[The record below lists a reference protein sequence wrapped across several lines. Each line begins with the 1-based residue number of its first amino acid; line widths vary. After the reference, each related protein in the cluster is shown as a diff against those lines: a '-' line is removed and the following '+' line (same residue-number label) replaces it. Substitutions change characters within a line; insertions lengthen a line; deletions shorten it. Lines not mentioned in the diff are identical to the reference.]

1 MPKDKQAKYEREAD
15 RAAEA
20 YAAQF
25 AAEMVDADIAAGKI
39 HASQR
44 ETEIA
49 DEKPLLKRALLR
61 DFLKD
66 GAEKQEIRI
75 RLQSTLSQRC
85 GDGDLA
91 ATLVRK
97 IDFEQLDEKQLTAVL
112 VKIIQTP
119 ALGHG
124 ESEAHIRSAWDT
136 FVAPYHNILL
146 QRAAADQAQA
156 ARLRAETQQLQAET
170 KKLQAERQAAEA
182 RVEALEAQLAAQ
194 QTAGL
199 HFFPAAS
206 SVANSSLPAVSD
218 ASVAADK
225 SVAADEEPPLKKAR
239 NSWGD

>member
-1 MPKDKQAKYEREAD
+1 MPKDRQAKYEREAD

-39 HASQR
+39 PASQR

-49 DEKPLLKRALLR
+49 DEKPLLKRALLSE
-61 DFLKD
+61 FLKD
-66 GAEKQEIRI
+66 GAKKQEIRI
-75 RLQSTLSQRC
+75 RLQRTLSQRC
-85 GDGDLA
+85 GNGDLA
-91 ATLVRK
+91 AALVRK

-112 VKIIQTP
+112 VTVIQTP

-170 KKLQAERQAAEA
+170 QQLQAQAARLQAETQQFRVKRQAAEA
-182 RVEALEAQLAAQ
+182 RVKALEAQLAAQ
-194 QTAGL
+194 QTAGP
-199 HFFPAAS
+199 HFF
-206 SVANSSLPAVSD
+206 LPHQVLRAG
-218 ASVAADK
+218 AC
-225 SVAADEEPPLKKAR
+225 PQ
-239 NSWGD
+239 